1 MATARRYQNNGYMVV
16 SGVMSPEE
24 IDSMAS
30 VIRQYRD
37 EGGPMLRPQIPKRL
51 HTPERRRE
59 LQFHIVDFVADN
71 L

>member
-51 HTPERRRE
+51 HTP
-59 LQFHIVDFVADN
+59 
-71 L
+71 